1 MSDTEASSESNPE
14 SSPEAN
20 PVESVDESVGGGE
33 PAWTADHALA
43 EWQRINSELDDAKS
57 TYEAEIAPATEAY
70 QAKTAPLEEQRQ
82 DLAAWFVTHAGSV
95 GADEFAS
102 DAGKVTISTRESPK
116 IDNADSFFAWVAE
129 TNNAALL
136 QKRIS
141 VTQFREFQKANPES
155 VPPGVVVEVDR
166 SAKFKPA

>member
-1 MSDTEASSESNPE
+1 MSDVDPSEPPTPSSAP
-14 SSPEAN
+14 SSGSDA
-20 PVESVDESVGGGE
+20 GG
-33 PAWTADHALA
+33 WTAEQALA
-43 EWQRINSELDDAKS
+43 EWKRITTELEEAKAA
-57 TYEAEIAPATEAY
+57 YESEIAPAATAY
-70 QAKTAPLEEQRQ
+70 EERKAPLEEQLG
-82 DLAAWFVTHAGSV
+82 DLEAWFLAHAETV

-129 TNNAALL
+129 TSNAALL

-166 SAKFKPA
+166 SAKFKAV